1 MTKIVWALAI
11 LLTIGFADVALAG
24 PHQGGNSQG
33 SSQGD
38 QGQDNGDGQ

>member
-24 PHQGGNSQG
+24 PGNDNDQG

-38 QGQDNGDGQ
+38 QGQNNGEH